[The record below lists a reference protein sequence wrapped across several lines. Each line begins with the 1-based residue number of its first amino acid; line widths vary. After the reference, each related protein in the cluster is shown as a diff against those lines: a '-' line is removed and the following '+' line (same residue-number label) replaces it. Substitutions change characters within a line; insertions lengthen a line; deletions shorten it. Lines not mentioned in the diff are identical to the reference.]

1 MAYVRAVI
9 IVINE
14 CWKLISRLA
23 GLKQLNIHTKFRT
36 NWATGS
42 KVETG
47 SIIGPSALL
56 INIDTCRY
64 ISEAPSEPDLTPKA
78 SLLYSRRRNLKKI
91 TGSADDASH

>member
-1 MAYVRAVI
+1 MAYSRAVI

-23 GLKQLNIHTKFRT
+23 SLQQPNVHTKFRK
-36 NWATGS
+36 NWAMGS

-56 INIDTCRY
+56 INIDLGGIIRTRFD
-64 ISEAPSEPDLTPKA
+64 S
-78 SLLYSRRRNLKKI
+78 
-91 TGSADDASH
+91 